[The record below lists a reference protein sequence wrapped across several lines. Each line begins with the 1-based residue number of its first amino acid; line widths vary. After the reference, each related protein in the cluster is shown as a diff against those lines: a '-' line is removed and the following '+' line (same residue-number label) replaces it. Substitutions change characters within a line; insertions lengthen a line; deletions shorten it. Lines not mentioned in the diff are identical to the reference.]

1 MSDQGP
7 THRAGVGAVADDE
20 LDLLTSMGGVR
31 GIIEAVVP
39 TLLFVVSFVAVGAV
53 MLSAGLAVAACAV
66 AIVARLVQ
74 RQTIAGALGGAV
86 AAAVGGVLAVRSG
99 QGEDFYV
106 PGLLYN
112 AAYAVAMLVSIL
124 VRFPLVGV
132 ILGLLVPAEKQWRD
146 DPVSR
151 RTARNGTWVFFALFA
166 AKSGVQGALYLA
178 GSVVALGV
186 AKIVM
191 GIPLFA
197 VAVLIVWR
205 MYRRRDAARAAAP
218 ERPATRRP

>member
-1 MSDQGP
+1 MSDERP
-7 THRAGVGAVADDE
+7 AHRAGVGAVADDE
-20 LDLLTSMGGVR
+20 LDLLASMGGVR

-39 TLLFVVSFVAVGAV
+39 TLLFVVSFVAVGDV
-53 MLSAGLAVAACAV
+53 ILSAGLAVAACAI

-86 AAAVGGVLAVRSG
+86 AAAVGGALAVRSG

-112 AAYAVAMLVSIL
+112 GAYAVAMLVSIL

-132 ILGLLVPAEKQWRD
+132 VLGFLVPAEKHWRD
-146 DPVSR
+146 DPASR
-151 RTARNGTWVFFALFA
+151 RTARNGTWVLFALFA
-166 AKSGVQGALYLA
+166 AKFTVQGSLYLA
-178 GSVVALGV
+178 GSVALLGV

-191 GIPLFA
+191 GVPLFA
-197 VAVLIVWR
+197 VAVFIVWR
-205 MYRRRDAARAAAP
+205 MYRRRDRARAGAAEP
-218 ERPATRRP
+218 PARHRP